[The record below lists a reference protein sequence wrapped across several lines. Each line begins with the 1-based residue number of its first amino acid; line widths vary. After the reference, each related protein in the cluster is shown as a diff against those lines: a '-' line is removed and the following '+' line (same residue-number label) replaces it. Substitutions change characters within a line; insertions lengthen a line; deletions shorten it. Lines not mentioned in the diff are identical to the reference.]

1 MTSLLTRN
9 LTDEEVEAF
18 GRDGMVVAT
27 GLVPPPAARTEVPGA
42 LGDVAARLLATDDVW
57 TGARAEP
64 APGWLEVACG
74 TGPDTVVDAA
84 PDHQHLLLFAV
95 LDAVAAGRP
104 LRLLAGSYRWRER
117 TPEAGRPA
125 MVRWFPEVGDVLA
138 VRAGT
143 IRQGPL
149 APDADNRGARSAQ
162 TAASRV
168 SAAVRTAIMS
178 SLGPTGTTSSR

>member
-1 MTSLLTRN
+1 MTSQLTRN

-74 TGPDTVVDAA
+74 TGPDN
-84 PDHQHLLLFAV
+84 
-95 LDAVAAGRP
+95 
-104 LRLLAGSYRWRER
+104 
-117 TPEAGRPA
+117 
-125 MVRWFPEVGDVLA
+125 VRNTEP
-138 VRAGT
+138 VRCY
-143 IRQGPL
+143 L
-149 APDADNRGARSAQ
+149 
-162 TAASRV
+162 
-168 SAAVRTAIMS
+168 
-178 SLGPTGTTSSR
+178 